1 MSQIDLCNFASTIFK
16 LSLICGLIDIAI
28 SPQIIAQNN
37 VETVETKAE
46 ASLEQAVIAE
56 INRARTDPIGYTA
69 WLESQ
74 KQYYKGIV
82 LELPGE
88 KPVRI
93 NKGLQALEEAI
104 AFLQKQE
111 PLPPLNTSASLT
123 TIAQE
128 QVSAIAQR
136 QTGDTYNIDNITYG
150 RVTPQ
155 GIVME
160 LIVDSRFPD
169 RRHRTSLFN
178 PQHNVTGIVC
188 QNDPQYDNI
197 CAIAYQGD
205 DSAIARNNPSTEN
218 TEPPSVII
226 EANSATTS
234 ESTTNPTEIEIKP
247 EETQTS
253 VDTPPTTT
261 NPTEIEIKPEA
272 SQPPVTTPPT
282 ATTPETIEV
291 PQPETET
298 ETNANVPDNSEL
310 LGKIERGTLD
320 TGDKTIPDDGSFYDS
335 YPLEGKAGD
344 SFIIT
349 LESDEFD
356 TFLAIMDAKGT
367 IIEQNDDIDDKNSNS
382 LVRVTLPDDGVYSL
396 IVNAYNEGGKGKYVL
411 TVRN

>member
-1 MSQIDLCNFASTIFK
+1 MYQIDLCNFASTIFK
-16 LSLICGLIDIAI
+16 LSLVCGLINIAI
-28 SPQIIAQNN
+28 SPKVFAQNSVN
-37 VETVETKAE
+37 VETVETQPRS
-46 ASLEQAVIAE
+46 SLEQAVIAE
-56 INRARTDPIGYTA
+56 INRARTDPIGYAA

-104 AFLQKQE
+104 AFLQQQE

-128 QVSAIAQR
+128 QVSAISQR

-169 RRHRTSLFN
+169 RRHRTSLFH

-188 QNDPQYDNI
+188 QNDPQYDNV

-247 EETQTS
+247 EETQPP
-253 VDTPPTTT
+253 VNTPPTT
-261 NPTEIEIKPEA
+261 
-272 SQPPVTTPPT
+272 
-282 ATTPETIEV
+282 TTPETIEV

-298 ETNANVPDNSEL
+298 NADIPDNSEL

-382 LVRVTLPDDGVYSL
+382 LVRVTLPNDGVYSL

>member
-1 MSQIDLCNFASTIFK
+1 MYQIDLCNVASTILK
-16 LSLICGLIDIAI
+16 LSLVCGLIDIAI
-28 SPQIIAQNN
+28 SPKIIAQNN
-37 VETVETKAE
+37 VDVETVETQAK

-56 INRARTDPIGYTA
+56 INRARTDPIGYAA

-104 AFLQKQE
+104 SFLQQQE
-111 PLPPLNTSASLT
+111 PLPPLNTSSSLT

-128 QVSAIAQR
+128 QVNAISQR
-136 QTGDTYNIDNITYG
+136 QTGDTYDIDNITYG

-169 RRHRTSLFN
+169 RRHRISLFN

-205 DSAIARNNPSTEN
+205 DSAIARNNPSTQN
-218 TEPPSVII
+218 TEAPSVIV

-247 EETQTS
+247 EETQSS
-253 VDTPPTTT
+253 VDTPPTNT

-282 ATTPETIEV
+282 KTTPETIEV

-298 ETNANVPDNSEL
+298 NSNAPDNSEL
-310 LGKIERGTLD
+310 LGKIERGSLG

-382 LVRVTLPDDGVYSL
+382 LLRITLPDDGVYSL

-411 TVRN
+411 TVRH